1 METKAIHVFKNP
13 NFSLVFFGVLVSNVA
28 HIFFNFAISLYV
40 LDVAS
45 KAFGEA
51 NAALIQAAYLAV
63 AGIILVILMPFGG
76 SLADKLNKVRTMY
89 ITDYIRGFTILGVA
103 LLIFTVED
111 PIILI
116 VTLFLM
122 NVVLSVNSAFFG
134 PAASSLL
141 RFIVSD
147 EELQPAAS
155 YLHGSQNLQSILGV
169 ILGGI
174 LYVTLGIFW
183 IFVMNGIA
191 YIISAITE
199 MFIKYKRETK
209 SSNLTF
215 KDVLHDIK
223 DGVVYIRK
231 EKAIFAVL
239 LMALSLTFLLVHS
252 FPMECHTLSNLV

>member
-13 NFSLVFFGVLVSNVA
+13 NFSLVFFGVFVSNVA

-155 YLHGSQNLQSILGV
+155 YLHGSQNL
-169 ILGGI
+169 
-174 LYVTLGIFW
+174 
-183 IFVMNGIA
+183 
-191 YIISAITE
+191 
-199 MFIKYKRETK
+199 
-209 SSNLTF
+209 
-215 KDVLHDIK
+215 
-223 DGVVYIRK
+223 
-231 EKAIFAVL
+231 
-239 LMALSLTFLLVHS
+239 
-252 FPMECHTLSNLV
+252 